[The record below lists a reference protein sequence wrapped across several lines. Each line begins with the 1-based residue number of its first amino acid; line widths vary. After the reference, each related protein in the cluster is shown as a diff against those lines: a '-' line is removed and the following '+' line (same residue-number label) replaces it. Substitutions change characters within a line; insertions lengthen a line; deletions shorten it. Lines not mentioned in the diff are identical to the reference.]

1 MVRVTS
7 TTKTLITIGALYKS
21 ASSLGSCSGLEDLE
35 ENEGRGA
42 LGIVSL
48 GASIERDR
56 MASPSPVAENDTFN
70 CTCVLKQRRPNSRNS
85 FDDVSGSNQS
95 PPKGSEEDSS
105 GEEEQNGFNYKALL
119 HKVDSLSQLLT
130 SSLGI
135 ERDEELGKED
145 SDPVD
150 SSSRDSVKFD
160 RGSSRYSTNPPI
172 SRPGGGGGGKV
183 VTFKSN
189 TQSETEE
196 EEDEQAAVAKLQF
209 RSPSPFNRSR
219 VNSAD
224 LEDES
229 IDSKVRQE
237 WNEKFNSGHLEA
249 FDVIDGMA
257 SDKFH
262 QRCGE
267 NVNVGTCLFELLLFQ
282 SKQLAFNPTNSYS
295 QAFELLGQLVQI
307 FKIVS
312 STHEEAIFEKLFSLH
327 ERDISNL
334 FKGQVVDATN
344 EDQRIKAFQAYEVE
358 AAAVASS
365 MKMDFV
371 ELVENCLLASI
382 CVKVDYCSLRLVR
395 EALLLLVLANS
406 SDFSE
411 EAIENGDLKDG
422 FSFILQLADQNGHF
436 DTMDYIRQIMT
447 FSTMEELESHYDL
460 QFDILDIEGSDQ
472 GNSLPLKQESLLKVS
487 ARFDS
492 SPRTLAPPPPSP
504 PAAKKD
510 KKKRKNRAI
519 AVATKNAESIRI
531 YQKNGAI
538 FFVLLAAL
546 WLFKCFLSHFF
557 PK

>member
-7 TTKTLITIGALYKS
+7 TTKALITIGALYKS

-35 ENEGRGA
+35 EKEGRGA

-48 GASIERDR
+48 GASIESDR
-56 MASPSPVAENDTFN
+56 MASPSPVAESDPFN
-70 CTCVLKQRRPNSRNS
+70 CGLRQRRPNPRNS

-135 ERDEELGKED
+135 ERDEELGKDD

-172 SRPGGGGGGKV
+172 SRSVGGGGGKV

-196 EEDEQAAVAKLQF
+196 EEEEQAAAVAKLQF

-224 LEDES
+224 IEDES

-307 FKIVS
+307 FNIVS

-344 EDQRIKAFQAYEVE
+344 EDQRIKAFQAFEAEVS
-358 AAAVASS
+358 ALASS

-411 EAIENGDLKDG
+411 EAIERGDLKDG

-460 QFDILDIEGSDQ
+460 QFDILDIEGSEQ
-472 GNSLPLKQESLLKVS
+472 ENSLPLKQESLLKVA

-492 SPRTLAPPPPSP
+492 SPRTLAPP
-504 PAAKKD
+504 AKKD

-519 AVATKNAESIRI
+519 AVATKNSESIRI